1 MHLLIG
7 ILGYGSAIVELKCRV
22 QARIH
27 WKIRQREDEI
37 RKCSS
42 PDWFNNKK
50 EILEMPYHI
59 MEAGVAKMNHE
70 PEAPVLPPGSNVGY
84 GGTCSLFY
92 MWLQGQFSE
101 TAR

>member
-7 ILGYGSAIVELKCRV
+7 ILGDGSAIVELKCRV

-27 WKIRQREDEI
+27 WKIRQKEDEI

-42 PDWFNNKK
+42 PDLFNNKK

-59 MEAGVAKMNHE
+59 MEAGVTSVTTGFKCRLQRYLFAILHVVAGSVQRDSEMN
-70 PEAPVLPPGSNVGY
+70 VMS
-84 GGTCSLFY
+84 
-92 MWLQGQFSE
+92 
-101 TAR
+101 